1 MRPLTHSNMSVFKN
15 CHRMYYFKVV
25 QGLAGKN
32 RRAALGDGSAIHK
45 GIETG
50 SVAEALALFDG
61 IYPSNQSEAEALET
75 RKAFIEG
82 AITGYLKRFPD
93 PPEAR
98 HEIRF
103 DLPIINPAT
112 KAVSKTF
119 RLAGKIDGLEKR
131 GNKWFLVEIK
141 TSGQLN
147 KAYIDRLPLDTQ
159 VTTYV
164 YALTRMG
171 YDIGG
176 VVYRVIR
183 KPTIKPR
190 QNETNGEY
198 RQRLIRDYQ
207 ERQDFY
213 FYEEPLY
220 RSKADLD
227 EFEAELWAITQDVLS
242 AERLG
247 WWYKN
252 TSRCAEYG
260 GCEFLPLCRGE
271 AGAEIFYETVGPNP
285 ELDKEAPDNGDA
297 A

>member
-15 CHRMYYFKVV
+15 CHRMYYFKVT
-25 QGLAGKN
+25 QGLARKT
-32 RRAALGDGSAIHK
+32 RRTALSDGSAIHK

-50 SVAEALALFDG
+50 SVTEALAELDDIYPANQSDAEALA
-61 IYPSNQSEAEALET
+61 N
-75 RKAFIEG
+75 RRAFIE
-82 AITGYLKRFPD
+82 AAVTGYLKRFPD
-93 PPEAR
+93 PPVAK
-98 HEIRF
+98 HEIQF

-119 RLAGKIDGLEKR
+119 RLAGKIDGLEQR
-131 GNKWFLVEIK
+131 NGKWWLVEIK
-141 TSGQLN
+141 TSGKLDR
-147 KAYIDRLPLDTQ
+147 AYIERLPLDTQ

-171 YDIGG
+171 YDIAG

-183 KPTIKPR
+183 KPTIQQR
-190 QNETNGEY
+190 QKETAQEY
-198 RQRLIRDYQ
+198 RQRLIQDYQ

-260 GCEFLPLCRGE
+260 GCDFLPLCRGQ
-271 AGAEIFYETVGPNP
+271 AGAEILFETVGPNP
-285 ELDKEAPDNGDA
+285 ELKEDDNG
-297 A
+297 

>member
-1 MRPLTHSNMSVFKN
+1 MRPLTHTNMAVFKN

-25 QGLAGKN
+25 QGLARKN
-32 RRAALGDGSAIHK
+32 RRTALGDGAAVHK

-50 SVAEALALFDG
+50 SVAEALALFDQTF
-61 IYPSNQSEAEALET
+61 PASQSEADTLET
-75 RKAFIEG
+75 RKAFVE
-82 AITGYLKRFPD
+82 AAVTGYLKRFPE
-93 PPEAR
+93 PAEAR
-98 HEIRF
+98 HEIQF

-131 GNKWFLVEIK
+131 GGKWWLVEIK
-141 TSGQLN
+141 TSGKLD
-147 KAYIDRLPLDTQ
+147 KAYIERLPLDTQ

-171 YDIGG
+171 YDLAG

-183 KPTIKPR
+183 KPTIQQRK
-190 QNETNGEY
+190 NESLSDFC
-198 RQRLIRDYQ
+198 RRMIDDYQ

-213 FYEEPLY
+213 FYEEALH
-220 RSKADLD
+220 RSKDDLD
-227 EFEAELWAITQDVLS
+227 EFEAELWAITQDILS

-271 AGAEIFYETVGPNP
+271 AGAEILFEAVGPNP
-285 ELDKEAPDNGDA
+285 ELKEDDNGDA